1 MEVDREENSAEN
13 GLSCGKTDA
22 GRPGG
27 FGRKVHRMEPGTS
40 WDTDGV
46 SEGRGGGDQDLR
58 PGAWRG
64 SEEKQ
69 SYERGHVCYLEQA
82 LTCTGCLPVG

>member
-1 MEVDREENSAEN
+1 MEVDRDESSTEN
-13 GLSCGKTDA
+13 GLSCGETDA

-27 FGRKVHRMEPGTS
+27 FGREGTS

-46 SEGRGGGDQDLR
+46 SEGWGEGDQDLR

-69 SYERGHVCYLEQA
+69 SYEWGHVRYLEQA
-82 LTCTGCLPVG
+82 LTCTGGLPVV